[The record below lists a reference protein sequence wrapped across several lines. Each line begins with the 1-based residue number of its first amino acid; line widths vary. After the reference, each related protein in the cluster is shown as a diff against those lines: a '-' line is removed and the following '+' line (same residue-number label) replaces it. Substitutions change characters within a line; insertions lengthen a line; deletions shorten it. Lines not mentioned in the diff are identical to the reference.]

1 MTIDGK
7 GYIISITITV
17 TIIAIKWYNIKQSSY
32 IINKGM
38 ILPNQDLF
46 RYTYRL
52 FNARNKE
59 CNIEGGKLLMYNI
72 LIGGAAGQGIDTTAA
87 ILEKLLKRAEYNVF
101 TVRDFM
107 SRVRGGHNFS
117 LIRFGIEPVHSHSN
131 RLDGIVALDEDTIK
145 LHQEQLKDNG
155 FILCDSKLTISDP
168 RLIKV
173 DMDKIGKS
181 LGNTRVSGSIAI
193 GAILKLFGENLDN
206 VENVLQSF
214 IKQQYLEINMKAVK
228 EGYQSTTERFPH
240 LYGKYGDWMLIT
252 GSKAVAL
259 GAIAAGLRFYS
270 AYPMSPSTA
279 VMEAIALHADE
290 AGIVVE
296 QAEDEIAAINMAIG
310 ASYAGARAMTGTSG
324 GGFSLKVEALG
335 LSGMAEIPLVV
346 IDVQR
351 PGPATGLP
359 TRTEQSDL
367 KFVISAAQGE
377 FPRMVIALRNPTDA
391 FYQTMRAFHLAE
403 KYQLPV
409 ILLSDQYVGD
419 STSTVEPF
427 DPEKIQ
433 IAEPA
438 TEYSGEEYLR
448 YRYTDNGISPRL
460 IPGKTEHL
468 VAIDSDEHDESGRIT
483 ESAQV
488 RTRMMDKRLKKL
500 IGLKQELQEPEFIG
514 PDNFDTL
521 LIGWGSTCGPIK
533 EAVSL
538 LNEDKKG
545 RYAALVFGDVYPL
558 PQKLLIEMA
567 AKAHRIINVEQNATG
582 QLAGLIREET
592 GITCDDSILKYDG
605 RQISGDEIVW
615 SIRKG
620 EVK

>member
-1 MTIDGK
+1 
-7 GYIISITITV
+7 
-17 TIIAIKWYNIKQSSY
+17 
-32 IINKGM
+32 
-38 ILPNQDLF
+38 
-46 RYTYRL
+46 
-52 FNARNKE
+52 
-59 CNIEGGKLLMYNI
+59 MYNL
-72 LIGGAAGQGIDTTAA
+72 LIGGAAGQGIDTTVA
-87 ILEKLLKRAEYNVF
+87 ILEKLLKRAGYNVF

-117 LIRFGIEPVHSHSN
+117 LIRFGIEPVHSHSS

-145 LHQEQLKDNG
+145 LHREQLKENG
-155 FILCDSKLTISDP
+155 FILCDSKLTVSDP

-173 DMDKIGKS
+173 DMDGIAKS
-181 LGNTRVSGSIAI
+181 LGNSRVSGSTAV

-206 VENVLQSF
+206 VEDILGTFV
-214 IKQQYLEINMKAVK
+214 KQQYLDINMKAIK
-228 EGYQSTTERFPH
+228 EGYQSATERFPH
-240 LYGKYGDWMLIT
+240 LNGKYVDWMLIS

-279 VMEAIALHADE
+279 VMEEIASKADKT
-290 AGIVVE
+290 GVVVE

-367 KFVISAAQGE
+367 KFVISASQGE
-377 FPRMVIALRNPTDA
+377 FPRMVIAFRNPADA

-403 KYQLPV
+403 KYQIPV

-419 STSTVEPF
+419 SSSTVEPF
-427 DPEKIQ
+427 DPQKIQ

-438 TEYSGEEYLR
+438 AEYLGEEYLR

-460 IPGKTEHL
+460 LPGKTEHL

-488 RTRMMDKRLKKL
+488 RTQMMDKRLKKL
-500 IGLKQELQEPEFIG
+500 ESLKQELQEPEFIG
-514 PDNFDTL
+514 ADNFDTL
-521 LIGWGSTCGPIK
+521 IIGWGSTWGPIE
-533 EAVSL
+533 EAVHL
-538 LNEDKKG
+538 LNEDKEEH
-545 RYAALVFGDVYPL
+545 YAALVFGDVYPL
-558 PQKLLIEMA
+558 PQKLLKE
-567 AKAHRIINVEQNATG
+567 KAEKARRIINVEQNATG

-605 RQISGDEIVW
+605 RQISGDEIIW
-615 SIRKG
+615 RIRRGK
-620 EVK
+620 